1 MHIVVNPVFHEQTK
15 HIELDCHLVREKIQ
29 FEDMY
34 TIFTSSHLQ
43 VVDIF
48 TKCLLTTLFHSHHY
62 KLHILHIHA
71 PT

>member
-48 TKCLLTTLFHSHHY
+48 TKRL
-62 KLHILHIHA
+62 
-71 PT
+71 